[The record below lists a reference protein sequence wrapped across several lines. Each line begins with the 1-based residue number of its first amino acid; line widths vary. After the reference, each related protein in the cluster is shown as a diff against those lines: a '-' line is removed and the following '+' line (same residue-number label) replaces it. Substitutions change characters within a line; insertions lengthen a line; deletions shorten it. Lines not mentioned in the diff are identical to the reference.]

1 MIPLRVY
8 QVRSII
14 ILMETEGRMVVTKS
28 GGGRWGGVL
37 VFNGDRV
44 LVLQDDKFRDWL
56 YNSVNAVNTPILYT

>member
-1 MIPLRVY
+1 MRG
-8 QVRSII
+8 II

-28 GGGRWGGVL
+28 GRGRWGGVL

-56 YNSVNAVNTPILYT
+56 YNSVKCSILYTAHLKM